1 MQVLRGIDPRWYVV
15 PVRVVMG
22 LILIWAG
29 FTKLSNL
36 GGTAGFFGQVGIP
49 APEVTAALIGGLELV
64 GGIMLLVGFAT
75 RWIALAFVLQF
86 LIIAFVITMPRSG
99 WNAARIDLMMLAGA
113 LTLAM
118 AGAGAA
124 SVDETMARKRAGV
137 AR

>member
-1 MQVLRGIDPRWYVV
+1 M
-15 PVRVVMG
+15 
-22 LILIWAG
+22 
-29 FTKLSNL
+29 
-36 GGTAGFFGQVGIP
+36 
-49 APEVTAALIGGLELV
+49 APLIGGLELI

-75 RWIALAFVLQF
+75 RWIALVFVLQF
-86 LIIAFVITMPRSG
+86 LILAFVITMPRSG
-99 WNAARIDLMMLAGA
+99 WNGARLDLMMLAGA